1 MTKQLFNAAAEVK
14 ALKQQMI
21 IARQRRLMQSALTK
35 YRGEIVALLKEGAS
49 FRLIAKWLKR
59 NKHLTISH
67 TTIMRFA
74 KKLPEL
80 KTDVIDAVK
89 KEIKTESEQEDNHAQ
104 LP

>member
-14 ALKQQMI
+14 AMKQQMAI
-21 IARQRRLMQSALTK
+21 TRQRRLMRSTLTK

-49 FRLIAKWLKR
+49 FRLIEKWLKR
-59 NKHLTISH
+59 TKHLNISH

-80 KTDVIDAVK
+80 QSAFATDVETK
-89 KEIKTESEQEDNHAQ
+89 TEIKTEPEIQQ
-104 LP
+104 